1 MRPALAADA
10 LSWTF
15 VPNVAAGLGA
25 SAVAYAA
32 LVARRWRVRHR
43 IAWRRL
49 IAWFAGLA
57 LIAIA
62 VMSPLD
68 SLADDRS
75 LAAHMV
81 QHELLLTVAPLL
93 LLLGLDAQLLVPFT
107 RLIIRPALRHR
118 VTTRVLRGLTAPSLA
133 LGLWG
138 AGVLA
143 WSIPPMVTLAYRNE
157 TVHNVEH
164 VQLLVIGLLFWSVI
178 LAPFPSLHRPNVARK
193 LIYLAIVCV
202 IGAVVAAVLAFDR
215 TILYRVPY
223 AAGRPWLGL
232 SALAEQRLAAA
243 VMMAIDMPAALAAAV
258 WVVSRARVTST
269 PSADQ
274 DRHEPRVTPRCR
286 RSAPDP
292 TRAEPNHKGGIHV
305 DDRHPEIRFR
315 RVQARARG
323 ARQHRPARAV
333 RTKR

>member
-15 VPNVAAGLGA
+15 VPNVAAGLSA
-25 SAVAYAA
+25 STLAYAA

-49 IAWFAGLA
+49 IAWFGGLA
-57 LIAIA
+57 VIAIA

-75 LAAHMV
+75 FAAHMV

-93 LLLGLDAQLLVPFT
+93 LLMGLDAQLLAPLT
-107 RLIIRPALRHR
+107 RLVIRPGLRHP
-118 VTTRVLRGLTAPSLA
+118 VTRRVLRGLTAPSLA

-138 AGVLA
+138 ASVLA
-143 WSIPPMVTLAYRNE
+143 WSVPAMVALAYRNE

-164 VQLLVIGLLFWSVI
+164 IQFLVVGLLFWAVI
-178 LAPFPSLHRPNVARK
+178 LAPFPSLHRPNLARK
-193 LIYLAIVCV
+193 LTYLAIVCV
-202 IGAVVAAVLAFDR
+202 IGAVVAAVLAFDP

-243 VMMAIDMPAALAAAV
+243 VMMAIDMPAVLAAAV
-258 WVVSRARVTST
+258 WLVSRARVTST
-269 PSADQ
+269 PNAGQ
-274 DRHEPRVTPRCR
+274 DRGQPHVILGLSPLPGG
-286 RSAPDP
+286 
-292 TRAEPNHKGGIHV
+292 PNPH
-305 DDRHPEIRFR
+305 
-315 RVQARARG
+315 
-323 ARQHRPARAV
+323 
-333 RTKR
+333 

>member
-15 VPNVAAGLGA
+15 VPNVAAGLSA
-25 SAVAYAA
+25 STLAYAA

-49 IAWFAGLA
+49 IAWFGGLA
-57 LIAIA
+57 VIAIA

-75 LAAHMV
+75 FAAHMV
-81 QHELLLTVAPLL
+81 QHELLLTVAPPLL
-93 LLLGLDAQLLVPFT
+93 LMGLDAQLLAPLT
-107 RLIIRPALRHR
+107 RLVIRPGLRHP
-118 VTTRVLRGLTAPSLA
+118 VTRRVLRGLTAPSLA

-138 AGVLA
+138 ASVLA
-143 WSIPPMVTLAYRNE
+143 WSVPAMVALAYRNE

-164 VQLLVIGLLFWSVI
+164 IQFLVVGLLFWAVI
-178 LAPFPSLHRPNVARK
+178 LAPFPSLHRPNLARK
-193 LIYLAIVCV
+193 LTYLAIVCV
-202 IGAVVAAVLAFDR
+202 IGAVVAAVLAFDP

-258 WVVSRARVTST
+258 WLVSRARVTST
-269 PSADQ
+269 PNAGQ
-274 DRHEPRVTPRCR
+274 DRGQPHVILGLSPLPGG
-286 RSAPDP
+286 
-292 TRAEPNHKGGIHV
+292 PNPH
-305 DDRHPEIRFR
+305 
-315 RVQARARG
+315 
-323 ARQHRPARAV
+323 
-333 RTKR
+333 

>member
-1 MRPALAADA
+1 MRPGLAADA

-15 VPNVAAGLGA
+15 VPNIAAGLSA
-25 SAVAYAA
+25 STLAYAA

-49 IAWFAGLA
+49 IAWFGGLA
-57 LIAIA
+57 VIAIA

-75 LAAHMV
+75 FAAHMV

-93 LLLGLDAQLLVPFT
+93 LLMGIDAQLLAPLT
-107 RLIIRPALRHR
+107 RLVIRPGLRHP
-118 VTTRVLRGLTAPSLA
+118 VTRRVLRGLTAPSLA

-138 AGVLA
+138 ASVLA
-143 WSIPPMVTLAYRNE
+143 WSVPAMVALAYRNE

-164 VQLLVIGLLFWSVI
+164 IQFLVVGLLFWAVI
-178 LAPFPSLHRPNVARK
+178 LAPFPSLHRPNLARK
-193 LIYLAIVCV
+193 LTYLAIVCV
-202 IGAVVAAVLAFDR
+202 IGAVVAAVLAFDP

-223 AAGRPWLGL
+223 AAGSTWLGL

-258 WVVSRARVTST
+258 WLVSRARVTST
-269 PSADQ
+269 PNAGQ
-274 DRHEPRVTPRCR
+274 DRGQPHVILGLSPLPGG
-286 RSAPDP
+286 
-292 TRAEPNHKGGIHV
+292 PNPH
-305 DDRHPEIRFR
+305 
-315 RVQARARG
+315 
-323 ARQHRPARAV
+323 
-333 RTKR
+333 